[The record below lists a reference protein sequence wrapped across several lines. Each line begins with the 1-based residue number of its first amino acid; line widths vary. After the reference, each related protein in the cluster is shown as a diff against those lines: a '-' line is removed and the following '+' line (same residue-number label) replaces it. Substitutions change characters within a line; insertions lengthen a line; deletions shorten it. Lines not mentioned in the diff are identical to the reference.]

1 MNTNAITTSDL
12 TKRYGTVL
20 ALEHLDLE
28 VPPNT
33 IFGFLG
39 PNGAGKTTTIKTL
52 LGLIRPTAGTGTIL
66 GCDIVRESVAIRER
80 VGYLP
85 QQPMFYREMTA
96 REALE
101 FTATFFYKGSRKA
114 IDYRV
119 DETLE
124 LVGLTRL
131 ADRRVSVLSGG
142 ERQRLGIAQAQINR
156 PDLLI
161 LDEPAAALDPIG
173 RRDVLTIMNR
183 LRKHATVFFSTH
195 ILDDVQQVSDG
206 VAILSRG
213 RLVAQGATADLLADG
228 DKSVFHVLLRGDT
241 DHVRRNVES
250 LPWVARVDDQGY
262 GAGTEGPVSWH
273 VVVSDRGRAEAEL
286 FRCLAAEPGAT
297 VLEYGTVR
305 YELEDVFMKLVEGE
319 THE

>member
-1 MNTNAITTSDL
+1 MNTNAITTSGL
-12 TKRYGTVL
+12 TKRYGSVS

-28 VPPNT
+28 VPSNT

-52 LGLIRPTAGTGTIL
+52 LGLIRPSAGTGTIL
-66 GCDIVRESVAIRER
+66 DRDIVRDSVAIRER

-85 QQPMFYREMTA
+85 QQPTFYKEMTA
-96 REALE
+96 REALR
-101 FTATFFYKGSRKA
+101 FTATFFYKASRKA
-114 IDYRV
+114 VEHRI

-124 LVGLTRL
+124 LVGLDKL
-131 ADRRVSVLSGG
+131 ADRRVGVLSGG
-142 ERQRLGIAQAQINR
+142 ERQRLGIAQAQINH

-183 LRKHATVFFSTH
+183 LRKHTTVFFSTH

-213 RLVAQGATADLLADG
+213 RSVAQGATADLLAG
-228 DKSVFHVLLRGDT
+228 GEKSVFHVLLRGQT
-241 DHVRRNVES
+241 DQLRKQIEA
-250 LPWVARVDDQGY
+250 LPWVEDVDDKTGEM
-262 GAGTEGPVSWH
+262 GEAGHASWH

-286 FRCLAAEPGAT
+286 FRNLAADSSAT

-305 YELEDVFMKLVEGE
+305 YELEDVFMKLVQGE
-319 THE
+319 ADE